1 MEAYIWSLQKLELV
15 LKISLLVTGASKK
28 ATLEPILCIHYS
40 IQFWR
45 DKIHNVLAL
54 INLKSEVNAMSPA
67 YTQKLGF

>member
-1 MEAYIWSLQKLELV
+1 MQAHVWSLQKLVLV

-28 ATLEPILCIHYS
+28 ATLEPILYIHYS

-45 DKIHNVLAL
+45 DKIYNVLAL
-54 INLKSEVNAMSPA
+54 IDLESEVNAMSPA